1 VILLVGGTGNLGG
14 RIARHLAD
22 HGLAFRA
29 LVRPGTD
36 PGQLG
41 SLAAEIVGGDL
52 RDATSLMPAVDGIET
67 VISSAHSLDRIMAG
81 RRDLTIRDVD
91 LDGYRNLVTAADGAG
106 VRRFV
111 FLSFPGAVL
120 ASHTP
125 FADAKLAT
133 EQRLQDS
140 RMREVVV
147 RPDAYQEQWLAP
159 ERRFDWRGGTVTI
172 FGSGE
177 GIAAFVGMEDVAEA
191 VVRLAVHPDP
201 ARLVELG
208 GPETMSRNELVAAF
222 EQRLGRPI
230 RKQRLPAPVMR
241 ALSVVLRPVRPGM
254 ASVMGM
260 SVRSD
265 ARRSAPDDRV
275 FRELGIEP
283 RSVSAYIDELTA
295 AYLDE
300 SVQSPV
306 QTPQ

>member
-1 VILLVGGTGNLGG
+1 MILLVGGTGNLGG
-14 RIARHLAD
+14 RIARHLAA
-22 HGLAFRA
+22 HGLTFRA

-36 PGQLG
+36 PGELRD
-41 SLAAEIVGGDL
+41 LAAEIVRGDL
-52 RDATSLMPAVDGIET
+52 RDAASLRPAVEGIET

-81 RRDLTIRDVD
+81 RRDVSIRDVD
-91 LDGYRNLVTAADGAG
+91 RDGYHNLVTAAEDAG
-106 VRRFV
+106 VQRFV
-111 FLSFPGAVL
+111 FLSFPGAIL

-133 EQRLQDS
+133 EQRLRDS
-140 RMREVVV
+140 RMREVII

-177 GIAAFVGMEDVAEA
+177 GRAAFVGMEDVAEA
-191 VVRLAVHPDP
+191 VVRLAIHPDP

-230 RKQRLPAPVMR
+230 RRQRLPAPVMR
-241 ALSVVLRPVRPGM
+241 ALSVILRPVHPGM

-265 ARRSAPDDRV
+265 ARRSAPDDHV

-283 RSVSAYIDELTA
+283 RPVSAYIDEVTT
-295 AYLDE
+295 AYLHE
-300 SVQSPV
+300 PAQAPAATSQ
-306 QTPQ
+306 